1 MAKREFQIQS
11 VRVVIGLLRN
21 FQESKKFPFLNCA
34 TPFENPQR
42 WMGQNT
48 FPILLLN
55 DDNMIGEHQKTRM
68 KMLYGCP
75 FEKNEK
81 EVFFRL
87 TTFFSGTKKF
97 CSRNNFCSVF
107 YVLLK
112 TFWKIESPNAISGI
126 HLGGMAKKIF
136 FLVTKL
142 FCFSR
147 QNAETFRF
155 SLKLDFVKPHKISNH
170 LAFSDNCYFHLFYR
184 LSD

>member
-1 MAKREFQIQS
+1 MQQSILLDIKSFWMEGSQVAYLFVSVWAKEPGTCIRARKQASLVTSLI
-11 VRVVIGLLRN
+11 
-21 FQESKKFPFLNCA
+21 

-87 TTFFSGTKKF
+87 TTFFFRNKNFFFREQLQFSFLCITMQKKNFGAIQKKF
-97 CSRNNFCSVF
+97 F
-107 YVLLK
+107 
-112 TFWKIESPNAISGI
+112 
-126 HLGGMAKKIF
+126 
-136 FLVTKL
+136 
-142 FCFSR
+142 
-147 QNAETFRF
+147 
-155 SLKLDFVKPHKISNH
+155 
-170 LAFSDNCYFHLFYR
+170 
-184 LSD
+184 

>member
-1 MAKREFQIQS
+1 MILKSDNLQYNTVQC
-11 VRVVIGLLRN
+11 VDG
-21 FQESKKFPFLNCA
+21 

-107 YVLLK
+107 YVLLCK
-112 TFWKIESPNAISGI
+112 KKFRSDP
-126 HLGGMAKKIF
+126 KKIF
-136 FLVTKL
+136 
-142 FCFSR
+142 
-147 QNAETFRF
+147 
-155 SLKLDFVKPHKISNH
+155 LKKNFEILEKNKISKIFGSLRIFFLHSNT
-170 LAFSDNCYFHLFYR
+170 
-184 LSD
+184 